1 MAVRMTST
9 PEHATVTC
17 VQLPGRETELVDGEM
32 NQTLGGRLIP
42 LGRYYMLPAGRF
54 VVEFIADCISEWADP
69 ESGT

>member
-32 NQTLGGRLIP
+32 NQTLGGLKLLVPTGGYSAI
-42 LGRYYMLPAGRF
+42 F
-54 VVEFIADCISEWADP
+54 VVALIADCISEWADP